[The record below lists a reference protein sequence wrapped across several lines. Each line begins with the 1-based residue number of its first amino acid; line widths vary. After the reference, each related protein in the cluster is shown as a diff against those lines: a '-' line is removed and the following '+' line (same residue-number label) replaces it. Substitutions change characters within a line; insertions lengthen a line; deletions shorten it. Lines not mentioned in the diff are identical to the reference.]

1 MTDFLEEALENAG
14 ALLEQIRRL
23 ERGWAGPVSEG
34 GVGGRASDSPASVRE
49 TLWGEVHSRI
59 PKNKRGD
66 EWTAEETGGGS
77 SAVYS
82 ERTEVDNL
90 EIPSGVT
97 RGTRA
102 EDTVEF
108 EKDEGGL
115 NPPRQSLAP
124 LEERRERVPALLA
137 ELERLE
143 RADGVVSPAGP
154 SARSAPRAVDGQAVR
169 TAVQMKFPAEFP
181 RAGGLRPDLGLAP
194 EENWTA
200 GQAFEKPGR
209 QAVDELRW
217 AEWADRVFRRD
228 SRRYDGGF
236 YLY

>member
-34 GVGGRASDSPASVRE
+34 DVGGRASDSPASVRE

-66 EWTAEETGGGS
+66 EWTAEDTGGGS

-97 RGTRA
+97 RGTRP

-108 EKDEGGL
+108 GKDEGGL

-137 ELERLE
+137 
-143 RADGVVSPAGP
+143 
-154 SARSAPRAVDGQAVR
+154 
-169 TAVQMKFPAEFP
+169 
-181 RAGGLRPDLGLAP
+181 DLGLAP

-200 GQAFEKPGR
+200 GQTFEKPVR